1 MPKKTGY
8 RKDRDR
14 SQDPETDYM
23 LCMKYGIEYRPHYRK
38 PKPAVIPSALDS
50 ADPDPVEIR
59 QTVLRA
65 PAEIRKLPERIV
77 TPSLSKKFRT
87 GDRGLNIDE
96 LSTYYMQTGTIQ
108 SVELDRRL
116 NWGELDFKFSPTI
129 ITIEL
134 DTGETIRAHEQYWYP
149 LREK

>member
-1 MPKKTGY
+1 MTKKTGY

-38 PKPAVIPSALDS
+38 PKTEVTPSAPDS
-50 ADPDPVEIR
+50 SDPVEIR

-65 PAEIRKLPERIV
+65 PAELRELPERIT
-77 TPSLSKKFRT
+77 TPSLSRKFKT
-87 GDRGLNIDE
+87 GNRALNIDE
-96 LSTYYMQTGTIQ
+96 LSTYYMKTGTVL

-116 NWGELDFKFSPTI
+116 NWGELDFRFSPTI

-134 DTGETIRAHEQYWYP
+134 DNGETIRAHEQYWYP
-149 LREK
+149 LREIK